1 MNVVREK
8 QFSASRGGKAKPR
21 LFSFRAQAPSS
32 GMCVQSSAGQRVPI
46 AVTVPVTS
54 SAASWREVSGVPL
67 QHLHQWCRPCCPPD
81 GALPPGSWGIRQVTG
96 VLGASVSPPQPERIT
111 GLHAVV
117 RGFNEMTCVHPLVHH
132 LAQSKRSVNQGYSS
146 S

>member
-1 MNVVREK
+1 MPPDGRILEDILLHALLHCSDFLDYVFREEPVFRMNVVREK

-67 QHLHQWCRPCCPPD
+67 QHLH
-81 GALPPGSWGIRQVTG
+81 
-96 VLGASVSPPQPERIT
+96 
-111 GLHAVV
+111 
-117 RGFNEMTCVHPLVHH
+117 
-132 LAQSKRSVNQGYSS
+132 
-146 S
+146 